1 MTSDRLELLAQVATW
16 YYEENLGQGDI
27 AERIGRSR
35 SMVSRLLQEA
45 RERGL
50 VEIRVHYP
58 LKTDTELQQRLCE
71 AFDLSEARVLAEP
84 PNQYEELL
92 RRLGELGARSLY
104 QRLHDGIRIGVGWG
118 TALHEIVRAIQESP
132 LQEAVVVQL
141 IGSLG
146 YGDPLVDG
154 PEQARWLAQKL
165 DATHRILHA
174 PLIVENE
181 DIAQALRRE
190 RTVAETLALARQ
202 VEVALVGIGTV
213 DPPLSS
219 LQRAGY
225 LSESD
230 LMSLKKI
237 GVVGDVVAR
246 QLDEQGQPA
255 GDSFNERVI
264 GIDLDHLCAIPTVI
278 GVAGG
283 VVKAPAILAAL
294 RGGYIDVL
302 VTDAPTIS
310 KVFALHHDPSP
321 EYNNAT

>member
-1 MTSDRLELLAQVATW
+1 MASDRLELLAQVATW

-58 LKTDTELQQRLCE
+58 LKTDTVLQQRLCE
-71 AFDLSEARVLAEP
+71 SFDLSEARILAEP
-84 PNQYEELL
+84 PNEYQELL

-104 QRLHDGIRIGVGWG
+104 QRLHDGIRIGIGWG
-118 TALHEIVRAIQESP
+118 TALHQVVRAMQESP
-132 LQEAVVVQL
+132 LENAVVVQL

-174 PLIVENE
+174 PLIVEDE
-181 DIAQALRRE
+181 DVARALRQE
-190 RTVAETLALARQ
+190 RTIAETLAGARQ
-202 VEVALVGIGTV
+202 VEVAMVGIGTV
-213 DPPLSS
+213 DPRLSS

-225 LSESD
+225 LSKAD
-230 LMSLKKI
+230 LISLKQA
-237 GVVGDVVAR
+237 GVVGDVLAR
-246 QLDEQGQPA
+246 QLDERGRQTD
-255 GDSFNERVI
+255 DSLNKHVI
-264 GIDLDHLCAIPTVI
+264 GIDLDDLRAIPTVI

-283 VVKAPAILAAL
+283 DAKAPAILAAL
-294 RGGYIDVL
+294 RGGYLDIL
-302 VTDAPTIS
+302 VSDAPTIS
-310 KVFALHHDPSP
+310 QVFSLDHDL
-321 EYNNAT
+321 